1 MPFLVPCDDLYAEWA
16 PHYAPAAHNALMEV
30 EQRAVMALL
39 PSPSGQAVLDAG
51 CGTGRY
57 ARLLM
62 QAGARSVLGIDRSAA
77 MLARACQCGAS
88 YVRADIRA
96 LPVRDASADV
106 IVSGL
111 MLPDLADLEQVLSE
125 WHRALT
131 PGGVVVCST
140 LHPIGAALGWT
151 RTFETPHGTRSI
163 PAHWHTVDAHRRACG
178 AAGLVLEAVAEPT
191 LSAAGR
197 ATTSTPNPVPVAL
210 VVRARRPRQP

>member
-1 MPFLVPCDDLYAEWA
+1 MPYLAPCDDLYAEWA
-16 PHYAPAAHNALMEV
+16 PHYAPAAHNPLMEV

-39 PSPSGQAVLDAG
+39 PSPGGQAVLDAG

-62 QAGARSVLGIDRSAA
+62 QAGARSVIGIDRSAA
-77 MLARACQCGAS
+77 MLTRACQCGAS

-96 LPVRDASADV
+96 LPVNDASADV

-111 MLPDLADLEQVLSE
+111 MLPDLAELERVWSE
-125 WHRALT
+125 WHRALA
-131 PGGVVVCST
+131 PGGVLVCST
-140 LHPIGAALGWT
+140 LHPIGAELGWT
-151 RTFETPHGTRSI
+151 RTFQTPHGTRSI
-163 PAHWHTVDAHRRACG
+163 PAHWHTVDAHRRACR

-191 LSAAGR
+191 LPPAGR
-197 ATTSTPNPVPVAL
+197 LMRSTPKPVPVAL